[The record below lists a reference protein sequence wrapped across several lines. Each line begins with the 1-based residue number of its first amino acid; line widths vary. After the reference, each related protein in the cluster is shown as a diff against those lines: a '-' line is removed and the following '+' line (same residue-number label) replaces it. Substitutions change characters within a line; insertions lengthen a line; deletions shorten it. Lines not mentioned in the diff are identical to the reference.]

1 MSVPTDISEYL
12 FPSGFVPSE
21 VLWQNQIRADPPGNT
36 CYQYDNNSSAE
47 FYPECYW
54 FWPISSYWSVCLLL
68 GLSHIGTACKAK
80 LRKTLL
86 WTILQRNSRSYKL
99 CGLKFHQ
106 SDSFSSF

>member
-68 GLSHIGTACKAK
+68 RTFPHWNGLQSKIPEDRSEEHTSELQSRGHLVC
-80 LRKTLL
+80 RLL
-86 WTILQRNSRSYKL
+86 LEKKKMYK
-99 CGLKFHQ
+99 
-106 SDSFSSF
+106 